1 MRNTEGT
8 ENTVICNCKQVK
20 LFDIEDALYRKDRF
34 SDDEKELEDVQIA
47 HCSTGCGG
55 CHDKSMASISDLMS
69 S

>member
-34 SDDEKELEDVQIA
+34 SDVEKEFEEYTRSCRGQMPPA
-47 HCSTGCGG
+47 
-55 CHDKSMASISDLMS
+55 AR
-69 S
+69 